1 MFQDSKK
8 CVYYL
13 QNLQNV
19 VFLRLS
25 GFPCVEEVLQM
36 GEVFFTSEEWGLAG
50 DIGRLAF
57 ANPFGEERTALERR
71 ILGRRYRSSYRVWN
85 SVDGES
91 SVNRNLSLLEERC
104 DALVRQGASR
114 WGAWGAALD
123 ADQLASWDLLC
134 LYWLF
139 SRHREAM
146 SRNVYLGLGAEPAT
160 AALYGNFQRECR
172 GLLSLPGR
180 AVPTAYSPEGVFAL
194 MHQLHRAFNYIYDF
208 IAGGTLAAG
217 ELRCAIWQSVFTCDL
232 GRYYRQLRGKMNQ
245 MTTLVTGESGTGK
258 ELVARAIA
266 LSQYIP
272 FDPAAGQF
280 VCRHQE
286 CFHPVQLSAM
296 PQTLVESALFGHARG
311 AFTGAVSARKG
322 CFESCSPQGCIFLD
336 EIGEVAPETQV
347 KLLRLLQSRRF
358 QRVGEERIRLF
369 PGKVV
374 AATNADL
381 QERCRQGAFR
391 KDLFFRI
398 CSDVIRT
405 APLRTLIDGQE
416 KELRQFVVVLAKRVL
431 EGAEAEEF
439 ADHAL
444 RWIVEHLGMEYP
456 WPGNVRE
463 LEQCLRNLLIR
474 GEYLPAQ
481 SPAAD
486 ADATDPL
493 EAALAQNDWTAEDVM
508 KVYLQALR
516 KREKTLSA
524 VARRAGLDPRTVKR
538 YLSGE

>member
-1 MFQDSKK
+1 MWETPA
-8 CVYYL
+8 
-13 QNLQNV
+13 
-19 VFLRLS
+19 FLGDFFDCEASFLMS
-25 GFPCVEEVLQM
+25 ES
-36 GEVFFTSEEWGLAG
+36 FFTAEEWELAG
-50 DIGRLAF
+50 SIGRLAF

-91 SVNRNLSLLEERC
+91 SVNRNLSSLEERC
-104 DALVRQGASR
+104 DFLVREGVSR
-114 WGAWGAALD
+114 WSAHVASLD
-123 ADQLASWDLLC
+123 ASQLSSWDLLC

-146 SRNVYLGLGAEPAT
+146 CRNVYLGLGSERAT
-160 AALYGNFQRECR
+160 SSLYEAFQREYH

-217 ELRCAIWQSVFTCDL
+217 ELRGAIWQSVFTCDL
-232 GRYYRQLRGKMNQ
+232 GRYYRQLRGKMNR

-272 FDPAAGQF
+272 FDSTTGQF
-280 VCRHQE
+280 ACRHQE

-311 AFTGAVSARKG
+311 AFTGAVTSRTG

-336 EIGEVAPETQV
+336 EIGEVTPETQV
-347 KLLRLLQSRRF
+347 KLLRLLQTRQF
-358 QRVGEERIRLF
+358 QRIGEERTRLF

-374 AATNADL
+374 AATNANL
-381 QERCRQGAFR
+381 QERCRQGSFR

-398 CSDVIRT
+398 CSDVIQT

-416 KELRQFVVVLAKRVL
+416 QELRQFVVVLTKRFL
-431 EGAEAEEF
+431 EGPEAEDF
-439 ADHAL
+439 ADCAL

-481 SPAAD
+481 APTD
-486 ADATDPL
+486 KATPLDPL
-493 EAALAQNDWTAEDVM
+493 ESALAQHDWTADEVM
-508 KVYLQALR
+508 KAYLQALL

-524 VARRAGLDPRTVKR
+524 VAKHAGLDPRTVKK
-538 YLSGE
+538 YLTAD